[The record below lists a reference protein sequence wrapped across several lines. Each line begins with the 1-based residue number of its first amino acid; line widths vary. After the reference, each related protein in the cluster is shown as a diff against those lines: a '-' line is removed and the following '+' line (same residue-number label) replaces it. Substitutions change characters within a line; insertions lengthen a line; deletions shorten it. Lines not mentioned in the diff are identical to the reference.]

1 MAVKGLIGLPL
12 LALTAFLWFGLE
24 PVEPWLGYSWQHPL
38 GTDEFGRDLMA
49 VLIGAIG
56 LSLGKAVII
65 TLIALTFSTLIAY
78 VAIYFQNKVVEGFF
92 RGVVIVVESCP
103 ILLWVFVVIIAFSR
117 LPAVIAV
124 TVAFIIAAT
133 PLISNV
139 IAGELERLWK
149 ADYVRA
155 ARILGIGEWRI
166 MMSYIFP
173 NAVSVLI
180 PVALNVLGAALTVS
194 GAIGILGMGNRSEL
208 DLGILLLRGKENI
221 LQNPIILIVTV
232 MTFIGIYIY
241 IFLLK
246 NYIILR
252 LNFSKPT
259 NGSQICEKP

>member
-1 MAVKGLIGLPL
+1 MKVLIGLPL
-12 LALTAFLWFGLE
+12 LALAAFLWFGLE
-24 PVEPWLGYSWQHPL
+24 PVEPWLSYSWQHPL
-38 GTDEFGRDLMA
+38 GTDEFGRDFLA
-49 VLIGAIG
+49 VLIGATA
-56 LSLGKAVII
+56 LSLSKAVII
-65 TLIALTFSTLIAY
+65 TLIAIIISTVIAY
-78 VAIYFQNKVVEGFF
+78 LAIYFQNKVVEGFF
-92 RGVVIVVESCP
+92 RGIVIVVESCP

-117 LPAVIAV
+117 LPVVIAV

-133 PLISNV
+133 PFVSNV

-166 MMSYIFP
+166 LMSYILP

-208 DLGILLLRGKENI
+208 DLGILLLRGKENV
-221 LQNPIILIVTV
+221 LQNPTILIVTV

-246 NYIILR
+246 NWMLSR
-252 LNFSKPT
+252 LNFSKSMNNKLREPA
-259 NGSQICEKP
+259 

>member
-1 MAVKGLIGLPL
+1 MAVKVLIGLPL
-12 LALTAFLWFGLE
+12 LALAAFLWFGLE
-24 PVEPWLGYSWQHPL
+24 PVESWISYSWQHPL
-38 GTDEFGRDLMA
+38 GTDEFGRDFLA
-49 VLIGAIG
+49 VLIGAMG
-56 LSLGKAVII
+56 LSLSKAVII
-65 TLIALTFSTLIAY
+65 TLIAIIISTVIAY
-78 VAIYFQNKVVEGFF
+78 LAIYFQNKVVEGFF
-92 RGVVIVVESCP
+92 RGIVIVVESCP

-133 PLISNV
+133 PFVSNV

-166 MMSYIFP
+166 LMSYILP

-208 DLGILLLRGKENI
+208 DLGILLLRGKENV
-221 LQNPIILIVTV
+221 LQNPTILIVTV

-246 NYIILR
+246 NWMLSR
-252 LNFSKPT
+252 LNFSKSMNNKLREPA
-259 NGSQICEKP
+259 

>member
-1 MAVKGLIGLPL
+1 MKVLIGLPL
-12 LALTAFLWFGLE
+12 LALAAFLWFGLE
-24 PVEPWLGYSWQHPL
+24 PVEPWLSYSWQHPL
-38 GTDEFGRDLMA
+38 GTDEFGRDFLA
-49 VLIGAIG
+49 VLIGATA
-56 LSLGKAVII
+56 LSLSKAVII
-65 TLIALTFSTLIAY
+65 TLIAIIISTVIAY
-78 VAIYFQNKVVEGFF
+78 LAIYFQNKVVEGFF
-92 RGVVIVVESCP
+92 RGIVIVVESCP

-133 PLISNV
+133 PFVSNV

-166 MMSYIFP
+166 LMSYILP

-208 DLGILLLRGKENI
+208 DLGILLLRGKENV
-221 LQNPIILIVTV
+221 LQNPTILIVTV

-246 NYIILR
+246 NWMLSR
-252 LNFSKPT
+252 LNFSKSMNNKLREPA
-259 NGSQICEKP
+259 

>member
-1 MAVKGLIGLPL
+1 MAVKVLIGLPL
-12 LALTAFLWFGLE
+12 LALAAFLWFGLE

-38 GTDEFGRDLMA
+38 GTDEFGRDFLA
-49 VLIGAIG
+49 VLIGAMG
-56 LSLGKAVII
+56 LSLSKAVII
-65 TLIALTFSTLIAY
+65 TLIAIIISTVIAY
-78 VAIYFQNKVVEGFF
+78 LTVYFQNKVVEGFF
-92 RGVVIVVESCP
+92 RGIVIVVESCP

-133 PLISNV
+133 PFVSNV

-166 MMSYIFP
+166 LMSYILP

-208 DLGILLLRGKENI
+208 DLGILLLRGKENV
-221 LQNPIILIVTV
+221 LQNPTMLILTV

-246 NYIILR
+246 NWMLSR
-252 LNFSKPT
+252 LNFSKSMNNKLREPA
-259 NGSQICEKP
+259 

>member
-1 MAVKGLIGLPL
+1 MAVKVLIGLPL
-12 LALTAFLWFGLE
+12 LALAAFLWFGLE
-24 PVEPWLGYSWQHPL
+24 PVEPWLSYSWQHPL
-38 GTDEFGRDLMA
+38 GTDEFGRDFLA
-49 VLIGAIG
+49 VLIGATA
-56 LSLGKAVII
+56 LSLSKAVII
-65 TLIALTFSTLIAY
+65 TLIAIIISTVIAY
-78 VAIYFQNKVVEGFF
+78 LAIYFQNKVVEGFF
-92 RGVVIVVESCP
+92 RGIVIVVESCP

-117 LPAVIAV
+117 LPVVIAV

-133 PLISNV
+133 PFVSNV

-166 MMSYIFP
+166 LMSYILP

-208 DLGILLLRGKENI
+208 DLGILLLRGKENV
-221 LQNPIILIVTV
+221 LQNPTILIVTV

-246 NYIILR
+246 NWMLSR
-252 LNFSKPT
+252 LNFSKSMNNKLREPA
-259 NGSQICEKP
+259 